1 MQLNPRATTALGFI
15 FGMGMFSPMF
25 ICRSRNSPG
34 LLAALSPSQGDP
46 GDCTHR
52 HNVWI
57 YRHTLALQRTGAGP
71 AEPRSAF
78 GIQIRIKALRNS
90 AIILKKLFG
99 LYCIF
104 YTQQH
109 YHCVA
114 IFYDLLIHQ
123 LITLFKIKSGVNKQ
137 QDPDPAA

>member
-34 LLAALSPSQGDP
+34 LLAGLSPSQGDP

-78 GIQIRIKALRNS
+78 GI
-90 AIILKKLFG
+90 
-99 LYCIF
+99 
-104 YTQQH
+104 
-109 YHCVA
+109 
-114 IFYDLLIHQ
+114 
-123 LITLFKIKSGVNKQ
+123 
-137 QDPDPAA
+137 

>member
-52 HNVWI
+52 HNVWFCKKTSR
-57 YRHTLALQRTGAGP
+57 YR
-71 AEPRSAF
+71 
-78 GIQIRIKALRNS
+78 RIVYDD
-90 AIILKKLFG
+90 LF
-99 LYCIF
+99 IMN
-104 YTQQH
+104 
-109 YHCVA
+109 V
-114 IFYDLLIHQ
+114 
-123 LITLFKIKSGVNKQ
+123 IKVKFLW
-137 QDPDPAA
+137 